1 MDKIIISLLK
11 EMKTKKK
18 SITIISVQYI
28 QKKSSLIKYC
38 ISMVNQIC
46 KNISETCTYFSI
58 TGISM
63 NKFEYVNFIKEKD
76 NKVL

>member
-1 MDKIIISLLK
+1 M
-11 EMKTKKK
+11 
-18 SITIISVQYI
+18 
-28 QKKSSLIKYC
+28 
-38 ISMVNQIC
+38 NQIC

-76 NKVL
+76 NKVIWITSSDYILWLEMKIFCVKIVKN

>member
-1 MDKIIISLLK
+1 
-11 EMKTKKK
+11 
-18 SITIISVQYI
+18 
-28 QKKSSLIKYC
+28 
-38 ISMVNQIC
+38 MVNQIC

-76 NKVL
+76 NKVI